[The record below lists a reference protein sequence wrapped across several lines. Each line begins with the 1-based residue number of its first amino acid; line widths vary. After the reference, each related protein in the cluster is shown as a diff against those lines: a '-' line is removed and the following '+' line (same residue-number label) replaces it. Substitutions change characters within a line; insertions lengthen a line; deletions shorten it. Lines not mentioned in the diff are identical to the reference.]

1 MIHFRMSMLS
11 SMAER
16 NVDKVADTE
25 AIDDEQRNAESA
37 QPHGHAEPENDAQ
50 QGDVQDLEIHL
61 VGKDSGP
68 QKEAD
73 LYGQKDKR
81 VKSKQQK
88 DADDELPGKY
98 EDADRLIEDARRG
111 RITAAQK

>member
-1 MIHFRMSMLS
+1 
-11 SMAER
+11 MAER
-16 NVDKVADTE
+16 KVDKLVDGE
-25 AIDDEQRNAESA
+25 DIHHEQSNAEGA
-37 QPHGHAEPENDAQ
+37 QPEGHAEPENDAQ
-50 QGDVQDLEIHL
+50 QGDVQDLKIHL

-68 QKEAD
+68 QKKAN
-73 LYGQKDKR
+73 LYGEKDDR

-98 EDADRLIEDARRG
+98 EDADHLIEDTGTG